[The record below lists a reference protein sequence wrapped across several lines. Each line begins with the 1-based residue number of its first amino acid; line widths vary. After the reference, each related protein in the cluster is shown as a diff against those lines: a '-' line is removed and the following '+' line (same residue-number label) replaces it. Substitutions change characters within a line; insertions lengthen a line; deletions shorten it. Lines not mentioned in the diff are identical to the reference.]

1 METCLFHGLN
11 PPAASCPPPNFM
23 ANLPRKRKI
32 KAKSEP
38 DVTGVGAQ
46 LCPVFPILNGE
57 TLWLRP
63 PGHGSAF
70 CWDGD
75 AMHPTRNGGATG
87 KGLTG
92 DGDAAG
98 ESPTGDGDA
107 TSEGPAGDPPALATL
122 LPAWMQVLLSARL
135 RDSCSW
141 SVPKSQSDDRVIY

>member
-1 METCLFHGLN
+1 
-11 PPAASCPPPNFM
+11 
-23 ANLPRKRKI
+23 
-32 KAKSEP
+32 
-38 DVTGVGAQ
+38 
-46 LCPVFPILNGE
+46 
-57 TLWLRP
+57 
-63 PGHGSAF
+63 
-70 CWDGD
+70 
-75 AMHPTRNGGATG
+75 MHPTRNGGATG